1 MKELDILNIPLHGTH
16 LIEASA
22 GTGKTYT
29 IAFLFLRLLL
39 EEDMGIEEIL
49 VVTFTVPATNELKER
64 IRKNIRAALVAF
76 EAGSSDDEI
85 LDGLVKRATDRA
97 GAIRRLKNAL
107 MRFDEA
113 AIFTIHG
120 FCQRMLHEMSFE
132 SRSYFDAEIIS
143 DQRDIIK
150 EVVEDFYRLH
160 FYTQM
165 PPKLVSYALNKGYT
179 VRFFLDL
186 LKKASLDS
194 MIIPEIQRPRLDELL
209 QSFSRAFEE
218 LRDKWPKVKKE
229 VEDILLND
237 NGLYKSSYKKESIPN
252 WIEEMDRYM
261 AYGSSELPL
270 FENFV
275 KFTSTKLGS
284 SVKKGF
290 DPPRHIFFDMCD
302 DFAKKANTLQEEM
315 DRHLIWLK
323 RELFEYVHAELPK
336 KKEKMGLLHFDDL
349 LVNMRDA
356 LASMHGEALVRAV
369 RQKFSAALI
378 DEFQDTD
385 PVQYEIFRTI
395 FSDGALF
402 LIGDPKQ
409 AIYSFRGADIFTY
422 MKASG
427 DVNPD
432 NRRTLKTNWRSEPG
446 LIDAVNT
453 MFSRAKVP
461 FVYERIG
468 FEKVAGADKKE
479 RKELR
484 EVEGF
489 PFKLW
494 FLPSVGKPHMN
505 VSDAGSRIV
514 RGVAAEISRLLES
527 GGRGKALI
535 GDKPVEPKDIA
546 VLVRSHPQARKMR
559 DILSS
564 FNIPCVL
571 YSDEDVFDSREA
583 LEMEMVLNAIAEP
596 ARSGLIR
603 SALTTRI
610 MGNNSRDIEDIIGNE
625 QKGEELI
632 ERFMDY
638 HDLWER
644 YGFIYMFRRFMVENE
659 VRSSLLAFPGGE
671 RTLTNILHIS
681 ELLGGAAIEKR
692 LGITHLLKW
701 LSEQRDTMLTR
712 PEEYQLRLES
722 DGDAVK
728 IVTIHKSK
736 GLEYPIVFCPFNWGD
751 SKLRDKDNFSFHDE
765 ANDNAYTL
773 DLGSGNREAN
783 SKIAEKEQLAE
794 NMRLLYV
801 ALTRAENRCY
811 LVWGNINKS
820 ETSSLAYLLHHK
832 HNGPGQDILDSMQC
846 IKDLGDE
853 EMLKDLDALANVKG
867 AHIFREDLP
876 WGVPSRYMPAS
887 RKETTLSCR
896 EFEGR
901 IERSWGISSF
911 SSLASG
917 ISQLTDA
924 ADHDALYLM
933 PVKAEAKEEI
943 DRADIFSF
951 PRGARPGTM
960 LHKVFEL
967 LDFTA
972 EDSSKRGLIAEIL
985 DQYGF
990 EARWKDAVFD
1000 MVKKVLDSPLGKDRR
1015 ALTLS
1020 RIRPEDRFNELEF
1033 WFPLKTIS
1041 REGLKGIFAEFSP
1054 HEVPGGFPEMIGDLH
1069 FEPAQGFMRGFMDL
1083 VFSFDGRFY
1092 LIDWKSNYLGS
1103 RVEDYNQ
1110 QALMEM
1116 MKSHYYILQYHL
1128 YTVALNQYL
1137 KVRFKGYKYDE
1148 HFGGVYYI
1156 FLRGVDPAIG
1166 SDYGIFRARPS
1177 KDIIEALIDG
1187 VRSSNLTQA

>member
-1 MKELDILNIPLHGTH
+1 MKELDLLNIPLHGTH

-39 EEDMGIEEIL
+39 EDDVGIEEIL

-64 IRKNIRAALVAF
+64 VRKNIRAALKAF
-76 EAGSSDDEI
+76 ESGSSDDEI
-85 LDGLVKRATDRA
+85 LNGLVKRSADRA

-143 DQRDIIK
+143 DPRDIVK

-165 PPKLVSYALNKGYT
+165 PPELVSYALNKGYT
-179 VRFFLDL
+179 VRFFLNL
-186 LKKASLDS
+186 LDKASLDS

-209 QSFSRAFEE
+209 QSSSQAFEE
-218 LRDKWPKVKKE
+218 LRNKWTETRKE

-237 NGLYKSSYKKESIPN
+237 KGLRQNIYKKKSIPKL
-252 WIEEMDRYM
+252 IEEMDIYM
-261 AYGSSELPL
+261 SSESSELPL

-275 KFTSTKLGS
+275 KFTSSKLGS
-284 SVKKGF
+284 SLKNGF

-302 DFAKKANTLQEEM
+302 DFAKKADTLQEEM
-315 DRHLIWLK
+315 NLYLTWLK

-336 KKEKMGLLHFDDL
+336 KKEKMGVLHFDDL

-356 LASMHGEALVRAV
+356 LASRHGDALIRAV

-427 DVNPD
+427 DVDPD
-432 NRRTLKTNWRSEPG
+432 NRHTLKMNWRSEPG

-453 MFSRAKVP
+453 MFSRVKNP

-468 FEKVAGADKKE
+468 FEKVAGADKEE
-479 RKELR
+479 RKELK
-484 EVEGF
+484 EVEDF
-489 PFKLW
+489 SFKLW
-494 FLPSVGKPHMN
+494 FLPSVYKTCMN
-505 VSDAGSRIV
+505 ISDAGSRIV
-514 RGVAAEISRLLES
+514 RGVAAEISRLLEL
-527 GGRGKALI
+527 GDHGMALI
-535 GDKPVEPKDIA
+535 GDKPVEPRDIA
-546 VLVRSHPQARKMR
+546 VLVRSHSQARKMR

-564 FNIPCVL
+564 LNIPCVL

-603 SALTTRI
+603 SALMTRI
-610 MGNNSRDIEDIIGNE
+610 MGNNSRDIEDIIEND

-632 ERFMDY
+632 ERFMNY

-644 YGFIYMFRRFMVENE
+644 YGFIYMFRRFMAENE
-659 VRSSLLAFPGGE
+659 VRSSLLAFPDGE

-681 ELLGGAAIEKR
+681 ELLGRAAIEKR

-701 LSEQRDTMLTR
+701 LSEQRDRTLTR

-736 GLEYPIVFCPFNWGD
+736 GLEYPIVFCPFNWGK
-751 SKLRDKDNFSFHDE
+751 SKLQDKDNFSFHDE
-765 ANDNAYTL
+765 ANDNVHTL
-773 DLGSGNREAN
+773 DLGSDNREDN

-811 LVWGNINKS
+811 LVWGNINNS
-820 ETSSLAYLLHHK
+820 ETSPLAYLLHHK
-832 HNGPGQDILDSMQC
+832 HIEPGQDILNSMEC
-846 IKDLGDE
+846 IKDLGNE
-853 EMLKDLDALANVKG
+853 EMLKDLDALVNVKG
-867 AHIFREDLP
+867 THIFMEPLP
-876 WGVPSRYMPAS
+876 GGMPSRYVPAS

-896 EFEGR
+896 EFKGR

-933 PVKAEAKEEI
+933 PVKEEAKEEI

-951 PRGARPGTM
+951 PRGARSGTM

-972 EDSSKRGLIAEIL
+972 DDSSKRGLIAEIL

-990 EARWKDAVFD
+990 EARWKDAVFN
-1000 MVKKVLDSPLGKDRR
+1000 MVKKVLDSPLEKDRR
-1015 ALTLS
+1015 DLMLS
-1020 RIRPEDRFNELEF
+1020 RIRPEHRFNELEF

-1041 REGLKGIFAEFSP
+1041 RDSLKRIFAEFCP
-1054 HEVPGGFPEMIGDLH
+1054 HEVPGDFPEMIGDLH
-1069 FEPAQGFMRGFMDL
+1069 FEPAEGFMRGFIDL
-1083 VFSFDGRFY
+1083 IFSFDGRFY
-1092 LIDWKSNYLGS
+1092 LIDWKSNYLGP

-1110 QALMEM
+1110 HALMEM

-1137 KVRFKGYKYDE
+1137 KMRLKGYKYDE

-1156 FLRGVDPAIG
+1156 FLRGVDPAVG
-1166 SDYGIFRARPS
+1166 PDYGIFRARPS
-1177 KDIIEALIDG
+1177 NAIIEALTDGITDG
-1187 VRSSNLTQA
+1187 VSLRT